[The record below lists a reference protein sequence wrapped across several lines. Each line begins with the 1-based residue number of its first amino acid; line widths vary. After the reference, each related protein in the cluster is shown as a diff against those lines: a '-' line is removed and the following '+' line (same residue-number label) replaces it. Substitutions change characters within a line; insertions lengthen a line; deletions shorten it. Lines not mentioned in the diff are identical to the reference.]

1 MAILN
6 IILKRSRV
14 ILTVYSLHEIG
25 ITVKELEELI
35 EKQKKLLTQLKQE
48 CKMLNE
54 QLEVLAIK
62 YKY

>member
-1 MAILN
+1 MID
-6 IILKRSRV
+6 I
-14 ILTVYSLHEIG
+14 YSFHKIG

-54 QLEVLAIK
+54 QLEVIAIK
-62 YKY
+62 YKYYTSRFF